1 VTAAGLSNTPQEYR
15 ERLDDQSDEQI
26 DTWAGELMRDV
37 SIRRGVREVLH
48 GFRAAMDTDDAG
60 LRRLYSA
67 GGGPAAAVGTTE
79 RGELMMPAI
88 SLYYLV
94 GGAHAKAELDSL
106 KSWLAVHNAA
116 VMAVLF
122 VVFGVDLIAKGIPP
136 LSG

>member
-94 GGAHAKAELDSL
+94 GGARK
-106 KSWLAVHNAA
+106 
-116 VMAVLF
+116 
-122 VVFGVDLIAKGIPP
+122 VVPDARSKLIEYIVANFEEIVYI
-136 LSG
+136 